1 MRNNSMGAWI
11 LGTAGF
17 VLYFFYDINSLKWQ
31 NKILSRFFWLG
42 TACVLVSA
50 VWAAAVFSDFSGR
63 LLPEI
68 LLYGAA
74 GVLFL
79 VLLLY
84 TLFFAIPFDETYVE
98 ENHSREAC
106 TEGVYALCR
115 HPGVLWFA
123 GLFLCLWGLTGEP
136 AGGIYFLTMIFW
148 NLLYIVFQDIWTFP
162 RTFINYREYKRET
175 PFILPGIKS
184 IRACFK
190 GRKRKET

>member
-1 MRNNSMGAWI
+1 M
-11 LGTAGF
+11 GTAGF

-84 TLFFAIPFDETYVE
+84 TLFLPFLSMKLMWRRTTAERHAQRESTRSAVIPAFCGLPDFSSVCGGLQG
-98 ENHSREAC
+98 SR
-106 TEGVYALCR
+106 
-115 HPGVLWFA
+115 PG
-123 GLFLCLWGLTGEP
+123 E
-136 AGGIYFLTMIFW
+136 YIF
-148 NLLYIVFQDIWTFP
+148 
-162 RTFINYREYKRET
+162 
-175 PFILPGIKS
+175 
-184 IRACFK
+184 
-190 GRKRKET
+190 